1 MNKAEAIAHLQQEIL
16 EPALQAHL
24 STLRVYI
31 MQHQNS
37 LIQSFV
43 ESMRQLCVKAE
54 WAQQELGKEPISIL
68 HCSMLRTSILEGS
81 YTCLMEAYSDQWY
94 WDEVECMH
102 TYDAT
107 WAFQPLSSLQQLLH
121 IEMRR
126 YGGVL
131 NASDVERMML
141 QSAGRFNAYV
151 ITLAR
156 LAVPHVV
163 NLKEMEHINRADQ
176 FQIRVGE
183 YKDWSEPVYIRDYG
197 YRDMQ
202 NIRKKLSV
210 AEGLECAYG
219 DYTSLSMAEG
229 LYDHVDIRYSDFSH
243 ADLNKSN
250 LRGAVMIGTKWEQ
263 SDLSGADL
271 RGALLMDAV
280 FRECSLRGANLSDV
294 SDGASMEFE
303 KSVLGLQGICF
314 AGANLEGADL
324 RGAQLFHA
332 DFQGAR
338 LSQAQIWIHDRERYT
353 HVLNEEQIESIR
365 WVVSHEEEE
374 ELWSHD
380 FMN

>member
-1 MNKAEAIAHLQQEIL
+1 MNKAEAIAHLQQETL
-16 EPALQAHL
+16 EPVLQDHL
-24 STLRVYI
+24 SSLRVYI
-31 MQHQNS
+31 MEHQNS

-43 ESMRQLCVKAE
+43 ESMRQLCLKAE
-54 WAQQELGKEPISIL
+54 LAQQELGKEPISIL

-81 YTCLMEAYSDQWY
+81 YICLLEAYSDQWY
-94 WDEVECMH
+94 WDEVECLH

-107 WAFQPLSSLQQLLH
+107 WAFQSLSSLEEFLH

-131 NASDVERMML
+131 NASDAERMML

-151 ITLAR
+151 TAIVR
-156 LAVPHVV
+156 LAVPHML
-163 NLKEMEHINRADQ
+163 NLKEMERLHRGDQ

-183 YKDWSEPVYIRDYG
+183 YKDWSEPVYVRDYR
-197 YRDMQ
+197 YRDIQ
-202 NIRKKLSV
+202 NIRKKLTL
-210 AEGLECAYG
+210 AEGLECAYA
-219 DYTSLSMAEG
+219 DYTSLSLTEG
-229 LYDHVDIRYSDFSH
+229 LFDHVDIRYSDFSL
-243 ADLNKSN
+243 ADLSKSD
-250 LRGAVMIGTKWEQ
+250 LRGAVLIGTKWEQ

-294 SDGASMEFE
+294 SDGASMEFHE
-303 KSVLGLQGICF
+303 GALGLQGICF

-338 LSQAQIWIHDRERYT
+338 LSQAQIWLHDRERYT
-353 HVLNEEQIESIR
+353 HVLSEEQIESIR
-365 WVVSHEEEE
+365 WVVSHEKEE
-374 ELWSHD
+374 EL
-380 FMN
+380 

>member
-1 MNKAEAIAHLQQEIL
+1 MNKAEAIVHLQQEIL
-16 EPALQAHL
+16 EPALQDHL
-24 STLRVYI
+24 SSLRTYI
-31 MQHQNS
+31 KQHQNT

-43 ESMRQLCVKAE
+43 ESMRQLCLKAAL
-54 WAQQELGKEPISIL
+54 AQQELGKEPISIL

-81 YTCLMEAYSDQWY
+81 YTCLLEAYSNQWY
-94 WDEVECMH
+94 WDEVECLH

-107 WAFQPLSSLQQLLH
+107 WAFQPLSSLQELLH

-141 QSAGRFNAYV
+141 QSAGRFHAYV
-151 ITLAR
+151 TALAR
-156 LAVPHVV
+156 MAVPHIV
-163 NLKEMEHINRADQ
+163 NLKEMEHMERGDQ

-197 YRDMQ
+197 YKDIQ
-202 NIRKKLSV
+202 NIRNKLTV

-219 DYTSLSMAEG
+219 DYTSLSLSEG
-229 LYDHVDIRYSDFSH
+229 SFDHVDIRYSDFSH
-243 ADLNKSN
+243 SDLSKSD
-250 LRGAVMIGTKWEQ
+250 LRGAVMIGTRWEQ
-263 SDLSGADL
+263 SELSGADL

-280 FRECSLRGANLSDV
+280 FRECSLSGANLSDV
-294 SDGASMEFE
+294 SDGASMEFQE
-303 KSVLGLQGICF
+303 GALGIQGICF

-324 RGAQLFHA
+324 KGAQLFQA

-338 LSQAQIWIHDRERYT
+338 LSQAQIWLHDREQYT
-353 HVLNEEQIESIR
+353 HVLNEEQIESIL